1 MSFVKRVGLAFV
13 FAVHAVLGIGV
24 AAAPVA
30 YGGSLPPP
38 ACRYDDVLTEYRAVS
53 EWRMSLLDP
62 IYKVTRGYVPSN
74 LMSVSNANIGG
85 SGKVRRAAIPDLRD
99 MARAAR
105 NDGAPIKVKSAY
117 RSYGQQASLYRQ
129 EVRRYGLKRGRE
141 SVARPGHSEHQ
152 LGTTIDFTS
161 GGSGAPWAWS
171 DWADTNAGSWM
182 KRNAWKFG
190 WIMSYPNG
198 KKAKVCYRYEPWH
211 YRYVGREIAADVHA
225 SGLTLREY
233 LWKNFH

>member
-1 MSFVKRVGLAFV
+1 MSLLKRVGLTFV

-38 ACRYDDVLTEYRAVS
+38 DCRYDDVLTKHRELS
-53 EWRMSLLDP
+53 EWRMTLLDP
-62 IYKVTRGYVPSN
+62 IYKVTRNYYPGG
-74 LMSVSNANIGG
+74 LTSVSNANIGG
-85 SGKVRRAAIPDLRD
+85 SGKVRKTVIADLRA
-99 MARAAR
+99 MAKAAR
-105 NDGAPIKVKSAY
+105 QAGAPIKVKSAF
-117 RSYGQQASLYRQ
+117 RSYSQQATLYRR
-129 EVRRYGLKRGRE
+129 EVQRYGLKRGRE

-161 GGSGAPWAWS
+161 GGGGDPWAWS
-171 DWADTNAGSWM
+171 DWAQTKAGSWM
-182 KRNAWKFG
+182 KNNAWKFG
-190 WIMSYPNG
+190 WIMSYPKG

-211 YRYVGREIAADVHA
+211 YRYVGREIAADVRA

-233 LWKNFH
+233 LWKKFH